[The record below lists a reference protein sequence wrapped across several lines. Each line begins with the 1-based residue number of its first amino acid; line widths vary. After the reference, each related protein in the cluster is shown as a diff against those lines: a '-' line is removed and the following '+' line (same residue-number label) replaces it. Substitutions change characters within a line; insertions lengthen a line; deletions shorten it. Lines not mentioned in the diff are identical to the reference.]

1 MSKSDCIS
9 LSGVVT
15 HKYPAGR
22 FSVKVEISEEAGD
35 HIVDAVVNGKI
46 RQHNIVISV
55 GDRVD
60 LEVSPYDLKKG
71 RITYRHS

>member
-1 MSKSDCIS
+1 MSKADSIP

-15 HKYPAGR
+15 HKHPAGR
-22 FSVKVEISEEAGD
+22 FTVRVNITEEAGD